1 MSEPASPLVAP
12 QWLADRLGDA
22 GLSVVDASWHMPDSG
37 RDARAEFE
45 AAHVPG
51 AVFFDIDAIADTTIA
66 LPHMLAG
73 ENTFADM
80 VGALG
85 IADTDTIVVYDTVG
99 LFSAARAWWNFR
111 VMGAGDVFVLNGGLP
126 GWQAAGL
133 PVESGSAHPAP
144 ARFNARLRPGAAIPA
159 QRILGMLDDPDRA
172 QIVDVRSAAR
182 FNSEVDEPRPGVR
195 RGRIPGSLN
204 LPFGALIE
212 RGQLRD
218 AAALEAEFAAAGIDP
233 DKPVITSC
241 GSGVT
246 APILN
251 LALAVAGHE
260 QMMVYDGSWA
270 EWGAD
275 PSLPLG

>member
-1 MSEPASPLVAP
+1 MSAPASALVDP

-22 GLSVVDASWHMPDSG
+22 GLSIVDASWHMPADG

-45 AAHVPG
+45 AVHIPG
-51 AVFFDIDAIADTTIA
+51 AVFFDIDAIADTAIR
-66 LPHMLAG
+66 LPHMLVS
-73 ENTFADM
+73 EETFASL

-85 IADTDTIVVYDTVG
+85 ISDTDTIVVYDTVG

-111 VMGAGDVFVLNGGLP
+111 IMGAEKVFVLSGGLP
-126 GWQAAGL
+126 GWRKAGL
-133 PVESGSAHPAP
+133 AIESGPVHPEP
-144 ARFNARLRPGAAIPA
+144 VRFNTRFRPGSAVSA
-159 QRILGMLDDPDRA
+159 QQILAMLDDPGRA

-182 FNSEVDEPRPGVR
+182 FNAEVDEPRPGVR

-204 LPFGALIE
+204 LPFGALVE
-212 RGQLRD
+212 DGRLRD
-218 AAALEAEFAAAGIDP
+218 AAGLMRAIAATGIDP

-251 LALAVAGHE
+251 LALAEAGYDH
-260 QMMVYDGSWA
+260 MMVYDGSWA

-275 PSLPLG
+275 PALPLG